1 VTTKIAPLLTA
12 MVAEYAKHRD
22 LDMHGR
28 TWAEAQRE
36 LRALRAC
43 AKALVFALNE
53 TDARLARRSV
63 GGMVIHEETPGLA
76 KARKAAARLSHASN
90 PRRKR

>member
-1 VTTKIAPLLTA
+1 MKRTKIAPLLTA

-36 LRALRAC
+36 LQVLMSIARAVGRDGKPFADDEGPACICGPCRAY
-43 AKALVFALNE
+43 
-53 TDARLARRSV
+53 ARLV
-63 GGMVIHEETPGLA
+63 
-76 KARKAAARLSHASN
+76 RLS
-90 PRRKR
+90 RKRGERGGKGR